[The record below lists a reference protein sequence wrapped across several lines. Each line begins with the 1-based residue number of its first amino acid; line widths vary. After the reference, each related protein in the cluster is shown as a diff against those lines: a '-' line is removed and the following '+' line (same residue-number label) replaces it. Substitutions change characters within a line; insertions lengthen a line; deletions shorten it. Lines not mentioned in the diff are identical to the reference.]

1 MTELKESTPINVQMA
16 DYEKKTE
23 YVVSFETKGDDA
35 KETKTEEVSVVHD
48 KVTHHTEIIAVEPV
62 VEQQPTETETKEG
75 HKEHKEHK
83 DHKSEESHEYVPE
96 EKFTVVDEHAPEV
109 PIQVHE
115 AIKKIAEEVRVSEH
129 IPEKEMQVKEVLIR
143 EHDENT
149 KVEKVQEVIEN
160 TKTGEQLL
168 VTAIINSETSKVV
181 VEDVKPIE
189 S

>member
-75 HKEHKEHK
+75 HKEHK
-83 DHKSEESHEYVPE
+83 SEESHEYVPE
-96 EKFTVVDEHAPEV
+96 EKFTVVDERAPEV
-109 PIQVHE
+109 PTQVHE

-168 VTAIINSETSKVV
+168 VTAIVNSETSKAV